1 VFEAKNDELGSL
13 LISVEL
19 WLEKLCGVYNPATD
33 WRKMATTFKPA
44 LVDSAKLKFRDIIVI
59 QPDAS
64 YAE

>member
-1 VFEAKNDELGSL
+1 
-13 LISVEL
+13 
-19 WLEKLCGVYNPATD
+19 
-33 WRKMATTFKPA
+33 MATTFKPA